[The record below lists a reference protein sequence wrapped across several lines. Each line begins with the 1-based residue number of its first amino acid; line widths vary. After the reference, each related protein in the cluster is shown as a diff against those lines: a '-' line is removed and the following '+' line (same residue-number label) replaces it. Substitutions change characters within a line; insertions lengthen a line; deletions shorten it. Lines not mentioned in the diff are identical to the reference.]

1 MRFRFIDRVLSFE
14 KGERSKL
21 VTAKA
26 FAQSDEYTAGY
37 PQRPGEVPNCLIL
50 ETLATSGVHLVY
62 CHSAERLV
70 GVLLRM
76 EEAKI
81 LSPVRAGEEVVVR
94 TELLGLQPAARES
107 VGLAQTVGHAFVGE
121 REVAEARLVLLCFPR
136 DGFEKS
142 LPW

>member
-21 VTAKA
+21 VTAKV
-26 FAQSDEYTAGY
+26 FADSDEYTAGY

-136 DGFEKS
+136 DCFEKS